1 MATDVTAE
9 WPGRVAEI
17 HVAVGDSVDEEQEL
31 ITLESM
37 KMLTP
42 VVAPSA
48 GTVAE
53 IVVAVDDFVDEG
65 GLLLRL
71 GA

>member
-1 MATDVTAE
+1 MDVTAD

-17 HVAVGDSVDEEQEL
+17 HVAAGDAVVVDQEL
-31 ITLESM
+31 LVIESM

-42 VVAPSA
+42 VPSTLA

-53 IVVAVDDFVDEG
+53 VLVAIDDFVDEG
-65 GLLLRL
+65 HVMLRIDP
-71 GA
+71 A

>member
-1 MATDVTAE
+1 M
-9 WPGRVAEI
+9 
-17 HVAVGDSVDEEQEL
+17 

-42 VVAPSA
+42 IVAPSA

-65 GLLLRL
+65 GLLMRL
-71 GA
+71 DV